1 MSVMTAPPP
10 VPVGEIKRFGPFGS
24 KYEVGRALHPAASTR
39 QNSAGKIPPP
49 LDWLYCANI
58 KPNHDKGEESWTL

>member
-39 QNSAGKIPPP
+39 QNSAAVG
-49 LDWLYCANI
+49 LAVLC
-58 KPNHDKGEESWTL
+58 